1 VPIRLHLRLDRGKA
15 IAITG
20 EDPDPSTALGERMG
34 NRETDAGTRSSYDD
48 DLGSCYHCHSR
59 PVPASGRREPGT
71 KCTMHPGRGDHV
83 RRAAIDAGTMS
94 GVAVPIS
101 DYLLI
106 GDTRTGA
113 LVAPDGSID
122 WCCLPRFDAEPVFG
136 RIVGGTRGGAF
147 AIRPRGAARI
157 IHRGYRRRSPLI
169 ETKWAVG
176 GGTVTLI
183 DGMVAD
189 TRGRFL
195 PENVLVRT
203 VIAGGAPIEVEIELE
218 FVRRK
223 GFAPF
228 TGWRVQRHPQG
239 VVCTSGS
246 LALGISSDVGTIVP
260 GRTTTLTVNPGRPLS
275 VVISA
280 TTNSPAYF
288 VPPALARTA
297 LAADERHWREWL
309 DACTVAD
316 TPFREAALRSLL
328 TLRLLTYAPSGAP
341 VAAPTTSLP
350 EAIGGSRNWDYRYA
364 WPRDG
369 AITAVSMLKVGK
381 RDEATTFLRW
391 LQRTVV
397 GPTARLPPVI
407 SLSGGAMPAEQS
419 RSGWPGYAGSRPV
432 RVGNGARSQH
442 QLDGY
447 GWVLDAAHQLDDAE
461 RLHTGTWRMVAALAD
476 RIADEWRSRDAGI
489 WEVRGGGA
497 DFVHSKVMA
506 WVALD
511 RALRLAEH
519 HPARSRQRARW
530 RAERAAIRADVH
542 AKGFDPGRRIYLR
555 EYGTLELDAALLV
568 LPTVEFDAVEPS
580 AVERTVRAIQHELG
594 AGDGLVYR
602 YPPGHDG
609 LDDSE
614 GAFVACS
621 FWLAQA
627 LARLG
632 HEDEARELI
641 QSMLDRAPLGLFSE
655 EIDPSSGAFLG
666 NYPQAISHAALV
678 QAVLGLRDATAP
690 E

>member
-1 VPIRLHLRLDRGKA
+1 
-15 IAITG
+15 
-20 EDPDPSTALGERMG
+20 
-34 NRETDAGTRSSYDD
+34 
-48 DLGSCYHCHSR
+48 
-59 PVPASGRREPGT
+59 
-71 KCTMHPGRGDHV
+71 MHPRRGEYD
-83 RRAAIDAGTMS
+83 RRAPVDAGTMS
-94 GVAVPIS
+94 DVAVPIA

-113 LVAPDGSID
+113 LVAPNGSID

-136 RIVGGTRGGAF
+136 SIVGGNRGGAF
-147 AIRPRGAARI
+147 AIRPRGTARI
-157 IHRGYRRRSPLI
+157 IKRGYRTRSPLA
-169 ETKWAVG
+169 ETRWATG
-176 GGTVTLI
+176 RGTVTLI

-189 TRGRFL
+189 VRGRFL

-203 VIAGGAPIEVEIELE
+203 VIAAGAPAEVEIDLDLA
-218 FVRRK
+218 RRNVS
-223 GFAPF
+223 APF
-228 TGWRVQRHPQG
+228 GDWQVRRHPQG
-239 VVCTSGS
+239 VVCTRGP
-246 LALGISSDVGTIVP
+246 LALGITSDVGRVVP
-260 GRTTTLTVNPGRPLS
+260 GRSTTVIVNPGQPFS

-280 TTNSPAYF
+280 ATNSPAYF
-288 VPPALARTA
+288 IPPAVARVRLAV
-297 LAADERHWREWL
+297 DERHWHEWL
-309 DACTVAD
+309 DTCTVPE

-350 EAIGGSRNWDYRYA
+350 EVIGGSRNWDYRYA

-381 RDEATTFLRW
+381 RAEATTFLRW

-397 GPTARLPPVI
+397 GRAAKLPVVC
-407 SLSGGAMPAEQS
+407 SVSGAAMPDEQI

-432 RVGNGARSQH
+432 RVGNRAQSQH

-447 GWVLDAAHQLDDAE
+447 GWVVDAAHQLDAAE
-461 RLHTGTWRMVAALAD
+461 PLHMGTWKMVAALAD
-476 RIADEWRSRDAGI
+476 RIADEWRTPDASI
-489 WEVRGGGA
+489 WEVRGAGA
-497 DFVHSKVMA
+497 NFVHSKVMA
-506 WVALD
+506 WLALD
-511 RALRLAEH
+511 RALRLADR
-519 HPARSRQRARW
+519 HPARPRRRARW

-542 AKGFDPGRRIYLR
+542 AKGFDPGRRVYLR
-555 EYGTLELDAALLV
+555 EYGTLELDAALLI
-568 LPTVEFDAVEPS
+568 LPSIEFDAVEPS

-602 YPPGHDG
+602 YPPGRDG
-609 LDDSE
+609 LDDGE

-632 HEDEARELI
+632 HEDEAHELI

-666 NYPQAISHAALV
+666 NFPQAISHAALV
-678 QAVLGLRDATAP
+678 QAVLGLQDDAAAH
-690 E
+690 